1 MIHKDPRELD
11 KNIKLLSIADVTV
24 GDIVVGLANS
34 DFIFNFV
41 VNIEHTYGAG
51 VKLSMIRED
60 KLRTLT
66 WGSNTKL
73 YVIVKEK

>member
-1 MIHKDPRELD
+1 MIHKDPREFD
-11 KNIKLLSIADVTV
+11 KNMKLLSIADVTV
-24 GDIVVGLANS
+24 GDIVVGLADS

-41 VNIEHTYGAG
+41 VSIEHTDSAG
-51 VKLSMIRED
+51 VELSMIRED
-60 KLRTLT
+60 KLRTLH